1 MGENGKSNRR
11 HRRRRTGRYKDGGIS
26 FEAGSDAPKPH
37 ASRAPVLTLKFGL
50 KKRRFSA
57 VLDQVREWHG
67 DLSQRTEAK
76 SRLDSS

>member
-1 MGENGKSNRR
+1 MVRATVGTADGVLAV
-11 HRRRRTGRYKDGGIS
+11 TKDVGIS
-26 FEAGSDAPKPH
+26 FEAGSDAPKPY
-37 ASRAPVLTLKFGL
+37 ASRAPGLTLKFGL